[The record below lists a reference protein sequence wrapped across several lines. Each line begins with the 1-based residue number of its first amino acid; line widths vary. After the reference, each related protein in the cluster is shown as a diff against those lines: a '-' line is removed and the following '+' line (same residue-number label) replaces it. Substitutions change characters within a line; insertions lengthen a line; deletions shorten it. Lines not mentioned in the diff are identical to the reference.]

1 MAITLMDCCKV
12 FWAIFFPPLA
22 VCLHRGCCTCSVLIN
37 ICLTILG
44 WIPGV
49 VHAFCVISDCDV
61 KTDGTYDEERAAS
74 SNTAAAAGGTAA
86 AASQPSVVVVANEG
100 ERVNVKETG
109 NVTVVTKESA

>member
-49 VHAFCVISDCDV
+49 VHAFCVISDCDI
-61 KTDGTYDEERAAS
+61 KTDGTYDEERAAGS
-74 SNTAAAAGGTAA
+74 AAPAPAE
-86 AASQPSVVVVANEG
+86 PSVVVVASEG
-100 ERVNVKETG
+100 EQVNVNKNG
-109 NVTVVTKESA
+109 NVTVVTKEGSPKK

>member
-1 MAITLMDCCKV
+1 MAITIMDCCKV

-44 WIPGV
+44 WIPGI

-61 KTDGTYDEERAAS
+61 KSDGTYDEERATSANNS
-74 SNTAAAAGGTAA
+74 AAQQ
-86 AASQPSVVVVANEG
+86 QPSVVVVANEG
-100 ERVNVKETG
+100 EHVNVKENG
-109 NVTVVTKESA
+109 NITVVTADGNEVKN

>member
-61 KTDGTYDEERAAS
+61 KTDGTYDEERAATT
-74 SNTAAAAGGTAA
+74 NATAP
-86 AASQPSVVVVANEG
+86 PSVVVVANEG

-109 NVTVVTKESA
+109 NVTVVTKEST

>member
-1 MAITLMDCCKV
+1 MDCCKV

-61 KTDGTYDEERAAS
+61 KSDGTYDEERAAP
-74 SNTAAAAGGTAA
+74 AAAA
-86 AASQPSVVVVANEG
+86 PSSEPTVVVVANEG
-100 ERVNVKETG
+100 ERVNVKESG
-109 NVTVVTKESA
+109 NNVTVVSKDGAEVKK